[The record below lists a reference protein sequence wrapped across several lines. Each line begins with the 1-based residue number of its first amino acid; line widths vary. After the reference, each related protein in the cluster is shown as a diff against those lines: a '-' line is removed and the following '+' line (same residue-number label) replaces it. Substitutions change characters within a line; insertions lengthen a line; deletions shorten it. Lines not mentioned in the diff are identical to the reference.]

1 MENTRHDILS
11 VYSLLND
18 FGICKSEHVYS
29 VEWLGRSRTYF
40 AYLNSSGNEPNVECL
55 LYLMVKLTHVAG
67 GLLTS
72 RSKST
77 EIERKAR
84 TLRDAG
90 DDILHRACEQALALS
105 NCHVMR
111 SNVTSADT
119 LDSCAS
125 KRLGEGAVRRGR
137 SSDHVGGGRSR
148 MR

>member
-1 MENTRHDILS
+1 MGNAKYDIFS
-11 VYSLLND
+11 VYSLLD
-18 FGICKSEHVYS
+18 DYGICSSEHVYS

-55 LYLMVKLTHVAG
+55 LYLMVKLTHVAA

-111 SNVTSADT
+111 SNVTSSDT
-119 LDSCAS
+119 LDACAA
-125 KRLGEGAVRRGR
+125 KRLGERAVGRRQSR
-137 SSDHVGGGRSR
+137 DHAGGRPSR